1 MAGKYLIAGL
11 GNIGAEYVETRHNVG
26 FMVLDFL
33 AEESG
38 TLFNIDRLGYIAE
51 LSYRGSKLLLLKPS
65 TYMNLS
71 GKAVDYW
78 VKKENIPIE
87 NLLVICDDL
96 AIPFGSVR
104 MRRKGSSGGHN
115 GLENIN
121 QVLGTSNYS
130 RIRVGIGNDFQRG
143 CQIDYVLGKIVGEEK
158 AKLPAIL
165 KRAAQGVKDFTFMGA
180 DRAMN
185 ICNTEPKSP
194 DGNNILSNTTLE

>member
-1 MAGKYLIAGL
+1 
-11 GNIGAEYVETRHNVG
+11 
-26 FMVLDFL
+26 
-33 AEESG
+33 
-38 TLFNIDRLGYIAE
+38 
-51 LSYRGSKLLLLKPS
+51 
-65 TYMNLS
+65 MNLS